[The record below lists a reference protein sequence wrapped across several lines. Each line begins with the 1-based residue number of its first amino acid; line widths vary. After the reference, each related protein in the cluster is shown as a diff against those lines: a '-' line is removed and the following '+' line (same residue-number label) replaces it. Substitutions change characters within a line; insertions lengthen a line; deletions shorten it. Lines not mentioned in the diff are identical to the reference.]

1 MKKTILL
8 ASVCAA
14 LLQACAPVTTPG
26 EGSSSMS
33 TSSATP
39 AANAVSLPAYYW
51 RLVSA
56 TDAAGKSIPALQR
69 VLNSPCACRSRPM
82 P

>member
-1 MKKTILL
+1 
-8 ASVCAA
+8 
-14 LLQACAPVTTPG
+14 
-26 EGSSSMS
+26 MS

-56 TDAAGKSIPALQR
+56 TDAAGKSIPALQKGY
-69 VLNSPCACRSRPM
+69 
-82 P
+82 